1 MMRES
6 ILAELR
12 RQLLDRCPLTAL
24 PEPVLRATAA
34 LNTWGSNSI
43 EGNGLSL
50 EDVDRIVLED
60 MTPGG
65 RSVGDVLETVQHM
78 AAFEGLFG
86 RASEP
91 ITTQTAQELH
101 LQVFQGVIH
110 DAGRWRGGDV
120 SVTGSFHTPPHADW
134 VAPMMLEWE
143 HELVEREMG
152 EGNVTAT
159 ATWMHHRFETIHPFS
174 DGNGRAGRLLLN
186 LYLLRHNWPPVHVL
200 PMDRDRYLDA
210 MGEGHTGHL
219 PPLAALIR
227 VLLGRSL
234 VLLLDVMGSKEDE
247 LLRVSELE
255 KDGPYSAKYLA
266 LRASQGELPAVMRV
280 GRWCTSRRALGM
292 YRRELGRG

>member
-1 MMRES
+1 MRES
-6 ILAELR
+6 ILSELR

-24 PEPVLRATAA
+24 PEPVLRATAS
-34 LNTWGSNSI
+34 LNTWGSNAI

-60 MTPGG
+60 LTPGG

-78 AAFEGLFG
+78 AAFEGLFE
-86 RASEP
+86 RASDH
-91 ITTQTAQELH
+91 ITVDTARELH

-120 SVTGSFHTPPHADW
+120 SVGAHTPPHAEW
-134 VAPMMLEWE
+134 VAPMMTEWE
-143 HELVEREMG
+143 HELIEREMG
-152 EGNVTAT
+152 ATDVVVTA
-159 ATWMHHRFETIHPFS
+159 AWMHHRFETIHPFS
-174 DGNGRAGRLLLN
+174 DGNGRVGRLLLN

-210 MGEGHTGHL
+210 MEEGHSGHL
-219 PPLAALIR
+219 LPLGTLIR

-234 VLLLDVMGSKEDE
+234 VLLLDVMGSKEDQ
-247 LLRVSELE
+247 LLMVSELE

-266 LRASQGELPAVMRV
+266 LRASQGELPAVMQR
-280 GRWCTSRRALGM
+280 GRWWTSRRALGM

>member
-1 MMRES
+1 M
-6 ILAELR
+6 AELR

-34 LNTWGSNSI
+34 LNTWGSNAI
-43 EGNGLSL
+43 EGNGLTL

-60 MTPGG
+60 LTPGG

-78 AAFEGLFG
+78 AAFEGLFE

-91 ITTQTAQELH
+91 ITAATAQELH

-120 SVTGSFHTPPHADW
+120 SVTGSFHSPPHADW
-134 VAPMMLEWE
+134 VAPMMTEWE

-152 EGNVTAT
+152 ATDVVPTA
-159 ATWMHHRFETIHPFS
+159 AWMHHRFGTIHPFS
-174 DGNGRAGRLLLN
+174 DGNGRVGRLLLN

-200 PMDRDRYLDA
+200 PGDRDRYLDA
-210 MGEGHTGHL
+210 FEEGHSGHL
-219 PPLAALIR
+219 LPMAAMIR

-234 VLLLDVMGSKEDE
+234 VLLLDVMGSDEDE
-247 LLRVSELE
+247 LLQVSTLE

-266 LRASQGELPAVMRV
+266 LRASQGELPAVMRR
-280 GRWCTSRRALGM
+280 GRWWTSRRALGM